1 MIHDLKR
8 EILLVTTPADHTVL
22 KPGTGIDLV
31 KNLHSLSPT
40 SHASVIFEAN
50 PDKHTLIVAVPGIA
64 HAKVPDSSVQLHV
77 TTMVHLDSG
86 KKKRVGFPCEVIKAI
101 PEYRLSNGNVTPA
114 LALSHS
120 MKSEDVNVRAA
131 FRFSPTASHEVLGKL
146 VIANHEFFSGTHFRI
161 CDISTTGLGLVIPR
175 TLNKM
180 KNPLTALETGRMA
193 KMGIVIRD
201 HSQEKEHIDSLDTAI
216 AAVRVNR
223 RFNEL
228 SIFVG
233 WRFTKIESKSEEILS
248 HFIHNA
254 QLHEIRRIT
263 HT

>member
-1 MIHDLKR
+1 MTHDIIR
-8 EILLVTTPADHTVL
+8 EILLLTTPDDHTVL

-50 PDKHTLIVAVPGIA
+50 LDKHTLIVAVPGIT
-64 HAKVPDSSVQLHV
+64 HAKVPDNSVQLHI

-86 KKKRVGFPCEVIKAI
+86 KKKRVGFPCKVIRAI
-101 PEYRLSNGNVTPA
+101 PEYRLSNGNVIPA

-120 MKSEDVNVRAA
+120 LKPEEVNVRAA

-146 VIANHEFFSGTHFRI
+146 IIANHEFFSGSHFRI
-161 CDISTTGLGLVIPR
+161 SDISTTGLGLVIPR

-180 KNPLTALETGRMA
+180 KNPLTALETGRIA

-201 HSQEKEHIDSLDTAI
+201 HTQEKEHIDSLDTAI
-216 AAVRVNR
+216 TVVRVNH
-223 RFNEL
+223 RFNER

-233 WRFTKIESKSEEILS
+233 WSFARMETKKEELLS

-263 HT
+263 HA